1 MRTRRV
7 RPPQVSWP
15 DVESPPEPPAVP
27 STRGALGSSAY
38 RSASAIMAS
47 ASPIGRFTPDETTGL
62 PANRP
67 RSRTP
72 TSTAKMT
79 AAALAMVSGES
90 GVEPAEPWVSTWRET
105 PAFSAAASSA
115 SAAM

>member
-1 MRTRRV
+1 MGRLT
-7 RPPQVSWP
+7 
-15 DVESPPEPPAVP
+15 PE
-27 STRGALGSSAY
+27 
-38 RSASAIMAS
+38 
-47 ASPIGRFTPDETTGL
+47 ETTGL

-79 AAALAMVSGES
+79 ADAAAMVAGES
-90 GVEPAEPWVSTWRET
+90 GLEPAEPWVSTAIGT
-105 PAFSAAASSA
+105 PALAAAASSA

>member
-1 MRTRRV
+1 MSYAQIEITEVGPAEYPLIRV
-7 RPPQVSWP
+7 LR
-15 DVESPPEPPAVP
+15 DTIFGEFNHRYANTFDEAV
-27 STRGALGSSAY
+27 ALL
-38 RSASAIMAS
+38 
-47 ASPIGRFTPDETTGL
+47 ETTGF

-79 AAALAMVSGES
+79 APAAAMVAGGSGF
-90 GVEPAEPWVSTWRET
+90 EPAEPCVSTAIET
-105 PAFSAAASSA
+105 PARAAAASSA